1 MKVAVSL
8 LLAVSLMLPTPLS
21 VAQAPPEAR
30 RPPDGGTRQVLVS
43 ILIPSVPNAPF
54 SATVITEWI
63 RQLADGSTITLG
75 NRRAIARDKVRP
87 HLPGA
92 PVAGTG

>member
-8 LLAVSLMLPTPLS
+8 LLAAFLMRPTS
-21 VAQAPPEAR
+21 RCVAQVPQEVH
-30 RPPDGGTRQVLVS
+30 RPPAGGTRQVLIS

-63 RQLADGSTITLG
+63 RQVGDGTT
-75 NRRAIARDKVRP
+75 NRTQEPQGHRA
-87 HLPGA
+87 
-92 PVAGTG
+92 